1 LTDYTEKIGG
11 FSVEAATPDDHRL
24 LETTSGK
31 TVSFSELL
39 VDFTIRPVRKFW
51 QLGALVLLSCT
62 FAIAQSTV
70 QQLAA
75 QTDYFE
81 ENVRPVL
88 VNNCQMC
95 HNAKART
102 SQLDLTSAAGFL
114 AGGASGPIF
123 SKDHPEN
130 SRILKAIG
138 YEESLKMPPMGKLK
152 AEDIASITEWV
163 KMGAPWPGADQTR
176 VAEAQPSARP
186 PVTFTVEQKTFWAF
200 QPPKDPTPPPVKD
213 TAWVRNVIDQFVL
226 AKLEEKGLRP
236 APPAA
241 RATLLRRATFD
252 LTGLPPT
259 PEQMRDFL
267 NDNSPQAFDRVVE
280 RLLASPQYGERWG
293 RHWLDVARY
302 ADSTGNDEDHRY
314 PYAWRYRDYVIESFN
329 QDQPYSQFIREQVAG
344 DLLPGTDPDVPNR
357 RGIVATGF
365 LALGAK
371 ALAQTDKKKMLYD
384 VYDEQVDVTSRA
396 FLGLTMACARCHN
409 HKFDPILAKDYYA
422 LVSMFASTKDFARD
436 DTGVAELLYVPLV
449 PKPQY
454 AIYKAR
460 QDRMAALRAAID
472 AIDSAEHV
480 KFLREHGQRLND
492 YMLAARTVYVDGKT
506 ITEAAATADLDAPVL
521 KAWVQYLKEGSKA
534 HPQLA
539 DWDASS
545 PEKLAETAAAYQK
558 RFQTRFAEWTVVLEK
573 WQEDVQTAV
582 ASNTKPPEQPH
593 FEPGKDQFFYE
604 VFQTGPFSFQD
615 NEDEKPKVK
624 AIEHIR
630 SAGAKDQIAEI
641 QSQLAGMKAS
651 SPPDPDMAC
660 AVVEGQP
667 VDQKILVRG
676 DYNNPGDDAPK
687 AFPTILARPADPP
700 IKTTSGR
707 LELANWLANP
717 ENPLPAR
724 VMMNRLWGWHFG
736 EGIVRTPD
744 NFGKMGDRPA
754 NQELL
759 DYLAHRFVEGGWSVK
774 NMQRLIMLSNTY
786 QMASDTD
793 DQSAEADPENRLM
806 TRFNRQRL
814 DVEEIR
820 DGVLALDG
828 SLDPAMGGTLQK
840 GTGTDSENSAD
851 RLSLDPLKL
860 TRRTVYLPLR
870 RANLPTLLNLFDFGD
885 ATTVNGKRTITNV
898 APQALFA
905 MNSEF
910 GFEHSRKLAEMLL
923 ASPDAGSG
931 RRVEAAYLRIL
942 NRTPSSGEVDAV
954 LTYIQKYEA
963 TYGKEKPELEA
974 WQSFCHI
981 LLSSNEF
988 LFLD

>member
-1 LTDYTEKIGG
+1 MVNLTIWPVFKLWRLGAG
-11 FSVEAATPDDHRL
+11 VMLLASAAT
-24 LETTSGK
+24 
-31 TVSFSELL
+31 
-39 VDFTIRPVRKFW
+39 
-51 QLGALVLLSCT
+51 
-62 FAIAQSTV
+62 AQPAV
-70 QQLAA
+70 QQSAA
-75 QTDYFE
+75 QVDYFE
-81 ENVRPVL
+81 KNVRPVF
-88 VNNCQMC
+88 VKNCQMC
-95 HNAKART
+95 HNAKAKT

-123 SKDHPEN
+123 SKEHPED

-138 YEESLKMPPMGKLK
+138 YEENLKMPPMGKLP
-152 AEDIASITEWV
+152 AEDIARITEWV
-163 KMGAPWPGADQTR
+163 KMGAPWPGSDQTA
-176 VAEAQPSARP
+176 AEQSPPKP
-186 PVTFTVEQKTFWAF
+186 PVTFTAEQKSFWAF
-200 QPPKDPTPPPVKD
+200 QAPKDPSPPAVKD
-213 TAWVRNVIDQFVL
+213 TAWVRNAVDQFVL
-226 AKLEEKGLRP
+226 AKLEEKGLKP
-236 APPAA
+236 APPADKT
-241 RATLLRRATFD
+241 TLLRRATFD

-259 PEQMRDFL
+259 PEQIRDFL
-267 NDNSPQAFDRVVE
+267 NDQSPDAFQKVID

-329 QDQPYSQFIREQVAG
+329 QDLPYNQFVREQVAG
-344 DLLPGTDPDVPNR
+344 DLLPGPDADTPNR

-396 FLGLTMACARCHN
+396 FLGLTVACARCHN
-409 HKFDPILAKDYYA
+409 HKFDPILTKDYYA

-449 PKPQY
+449 PKQQY
-454 AIYKAR
+454 AIYKEH
-460 QDRMAALRAAID
+460 QDRMAALRTAIE
-472 AIDSAEHV
+472 AIDSREQV
-480 KFLREHGQRLND
+480 KFVREHGQHLSD
-492 YMLAARTVYVDGKT
+492 YMLVARSVYVDGKT
-506 ITEAAATADLDAPVL
+506 TTDAAAAANLDEPVL
-521 KAWVQYLKEGSKA
+521 KVWVHYLKEGSKA

-539 DWDASS
+539 DWDNSS
-545 PEKLAETAAAYQK
+545 QEQLNATAAAYQK
-558 RFQTRFAEWTVVLEK
+558 RFQARFDEWAVGLDK
-573 WQEDVQTAV
+573 WQADVQAAV
-582 ASNTKPPEQPH
+582 ASKTKPPEKPH

-604 VFQTGPFSFQD
+604 VFENGPFSFED
-615 NEDEKPKVK
+615 NEEDGKPVKVK

-630 SAGAKDQIAEI
+630 SVDAKDQIAAI
-641 QSQLAGMKAS
+641 QSQLSEMKAS
-651 SPPDPDMAC
+651 APPEPDMAC
-660 AVVEGQP
+660 AVVEGQS
-667 VDQKILVRG
+667 VDQKVLVRG
-676 DYNNPGDDAPK
+676 DYNNPGEDAPK
-687 AFPTILARPADPP
+687 GFPTILARPTDSP
-700 IKTTSGR
+700 IKTNSGR
-707 LELANWLANP
+707 LELATWLAAAD
-717 ENPLPAR
+717 NPLPAR
-724 VMMNRLWGWHFG
+724 VMVNRLWGWHFG

-754 NQELL
+754 NPDLL
-759 DYLAHRFVEGGWSVK
+759 DYLAHRFVDGGWSVK

-793 DQSAEADPENRLM
+793 DRNAEADPENRLM

-814 DVEEIR
+814 EVEEVR

-828 SLDPAMGGTLQK
+828 TLDPSMGGTLQK
-840 GTGTDSENSAD
+840 GTGTDSENSAN

-923 ASPDAGSG
+923 AMPEESAG

-942 NRTPSSGEVDAV
+942 NRAPSSQEVDGA
-954 LTYIQKYEA
+954 LTYIRKYE
-963 TYGKEKPELEA
+963 TEYGKEKPDLEA

-988 LFLD
+988 LYLD

>member
-1 LTDYTEKIGG
+1 MHFKNRFVLNHLRLC
-11 FSVEAATPDDHRL
+11 AAAFLAT
-24 LETTSGK
+24 
-31 TVSFSELL
+31 
-39 VDFTIRPVRKFW
+39 
-51 QLGALVLLSCT
+51 AL
-62 FAIAQSTV
+62 AMAQSMAP
-70 QQLAA
+70 QAAA
-75 QTDYFE
+75 QIDYFE
-81 ENVRPVL
+81 KNVRPVF
-88 VNNCQMC
+88 VKNCQMC

-102 SQLDLTSAAGFL
+102 SQLDLTSAAGFW

-123 SKDHPEN
+123 SKEHPED
-130 SRILKAIG
+130 SRLLKAIG

-152 AEDIASITEWV
+152 PEDIASITEWV
-163 KMGAPWPGADQTR
+163 KIGAPWPGTDQTNA
-176 VAEAQPSARP
+176 VQSPAKP
-186 PVTFTVEQKTFWAF
+186 PLVFTAEQKSFWAF
-200 QPPKDPTPPPVKD
+200 QPPKDPRPPPVKD
-213 TAWVRNVIDQFVL
+213 TAWVRNAIDQFVL
-226 AKLEEKGLRP
+226 ARLEEKGLKP
-236 APPAA
+236 AQPAGK
-241 RATLLRRATFD
+241 ATLLRRATFD

-267 NDNSPQAFDRVVE
+267 NDKSPEAFQKVID

-329 QDQPYSQFIREQVAG
+329 HDLPYNRFIREQVAG
-344 DLLPGTDPDVPNR
+344 DLLPGPNPDTPNR

-396 FLGLTMACARCHN
+396 FLGLTVACARCHN

-436 DTGVAELLYVPLV
+436 DSNVAQLLYVPLV
-449 PKPQY
+449 PKQQY
-454 AIYKAR
+454 AIYKEH
-460 QDRMAALRAAID
+460 QDRMEALRTAIE
-472 AIDSAEHV
+472 AIDSKEQV
-480 KFLREHGQRLND
+480 RFVRQQGQQLSA
-492 YMLAARTVYVDGKT
+492 YMLAARSVYIDGKSMT
-506 ITEAAATADLDAPVL
+506 DAVAAAHLDEPVL
-521 KAWVQYLKEGSKA
+521 KAWVRYLKEGSKA

-539 DWDASS
+539 DWDNSS
-545 PEKLAETAAAYQK
+545 PEHLSETGAAYQK
-558 RFQTRFAEWTVVLEK
+558 RFQVRFDEWAVGLEK
-573 WQEDVQTAV
+573 WQADVQAAV
-582 ASNTKPPEQPH
+582 ASKTKPPEKPH

-604 VFQTGPFSFQD
+604 IFQTGPFSFQD
-615 NEDEKPKVK
+615 NEEDEKPVKVRE
-624 AIEHIR
+624 IEHIL

-641 QSQLAGMKAS
+641 QSQLADMKAAA
-651 SPPDPDMAC
+651 PPDPDMAC
-660 AVVEGQP
+660 AVVEGQS
-667 VDQKILVRG
+667 VDQKVFVRG
-676 DYNNPGDDAPK
+676 DYNNPGEDAPK
-687 AFPTILARPADPP
+687 AFPTILARPTDSP
-700 IKTTSGR
+700 IKTASGR
-707 LELANWLANP
+707 LELATWLATP
-717 ENPLPAR
+717 DNPLPAR
-724 VMMNRLWGWHFG
+724 VMVNRLWGWHFG
-736 EGIVRTPD
+736 DGLVRTPD

-754 NQELL
+754 NPDLL
-759 DYLAHRFVEGGWSVK
+759 DYLAHRFVDGGWSVK
-774 NMQRLIMLSNTY
+774 YMQRLIMLSNTY

-793 DQSAEADPENRLM
+793 DHTAEADPENRLM

-814 DVEEIR
+814 EVEEIR

-885 ATTVNGKRTITNV
+885 ATTVNGRRTITNV

-910 GFEHSRKLAEMLL
+910 GFEHSRKLAELLL
-923 ASPDAGSG
+923 AMPDTSAG
-931 RRVEAAYLRIL
+931 RRIEAAYLRIL
-942 NRTPSSGEVDAV
+942 NRPPSSEEVDGA
-954 LTYIQKYEA
+954 LTYIQKYE
-963 TYGKEKPELEA
+963 TKYGKEKPEREA

-988 LFLD
+988 LYLD